1 MTAVWFMSPAWQRF
15 ELSAVCFEQRRRSM
29 DVLEAAGIEARCV
42 IVADDENLDIA
53 RGLGFDVVEQD
64 NEWLGRKVNDGFEY
78 AFKHGADYIVPIG
91 SDSWLDPEFLLPL
104 HSPRVVRTS
113 RFYAPVEIDRLAE
126 LSVTGM
132 NGAGPHVWPRR
143 YLERSGFRPIVAQQI
158 NRNLDSSTI
167 RGIASR
173 TPITWEWRDLYPLQ
187 YVGFRVHPFITA
199 WASLWRRWGIV
210 ERPDPWTLLAERYP
224 QDLVDRARAI
234 LVQQAEAAA

>member
-126 LSVTGM
+126 LSL
-132 NGAGPHVWPRR
+132 APPLPRAVGVPAHR
-143 YLERSGFRPIVAQQI
+143 RPADQ
-158 NRNLDSSTI
+158 
-167 RGIASR
+167 
-173 TPITWEWRDLYPLQ
+173 PEP
-187 YVGFRVHPFITA
+187 
-199 WASLWRRWGIV
+199 
-210 ERPDPWTLLAERYP
+210 
-224 QDLVDRARAI
+224 
-234 LVQQAEAAA
+234 